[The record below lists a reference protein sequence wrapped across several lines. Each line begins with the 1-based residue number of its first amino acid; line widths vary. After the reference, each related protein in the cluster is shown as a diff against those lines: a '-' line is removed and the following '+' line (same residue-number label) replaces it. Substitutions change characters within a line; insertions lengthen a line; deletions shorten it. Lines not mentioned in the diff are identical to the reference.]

1 MDSWMDSTAGLERIV
16 EIGLRVAPTA
26 ACASSAASVIVQELE
41 SCLEAPVRFVS
52 VGAEGN
58 RIVVTFAVTMGS
70 TTDITTGAPAAR
82 RAVGMV
88 ARLIESLSAYDPS
101 FTTLP
106 NPDSVE
112 ALIGSRVEE
121 KHEILERAMCVL
133 AGQA

>member
-1 MDSWMDSTAGLERIV
+1 MSAWVDGTVGLQRVV

-41 SCLEAPVRFVS
+41 SSLEAPVRIVS

-58 RIVVTFAVTMGS
+58 RIVVTLAITMGS
-70 TTDITTGAPAAR
+70 TADVTTGAPAAR
-82 RAVGMV
+82 RAVNMV
-88 ARLIESLSAYDPS
+88 ARLIESLSDYDPS

-112 ALIGSRVEE
+112 ALIGSKVEQ
-121 KHEILERAMCVL
+121 KHEILDRAMCVL

>member
-1 MDSWMDSTAGLERIV
+1 MSAWVDGTVGLQRVV

-41 SCLEAPVRFVS
+41 SSLEAPVRIVS

-58 RIVVTFAVTMGS
+58 RIVVTLAITMGS
-70 TTDITTGAPAAR
+70 TADVTTGAPAAR
-82 RAVGMV
+82 RAVNMV
-88 ARLIESLSAYDPS
+88 ARLIESLSDYDPS

-112 ALIGSRVEE
+112 ALIGSKVEQ
-121 KHEILERAMCVL
+121 KHEILDRAMCVL
-133 AGQA
+133 AGQV

>member
-1 MDSWMDSTAGLERIV
+1 
-16 EIGLRVAPTA
+16 
-26 ACASSAASVIVQELE
+26 VIVQELE
-41 SCLEAPVRFVS
+41 SFLEAPVRIVS

-58 RIVVTFAVTMGS
+58 RIVVTFAITLGS

-82 RAVGMV
+82 RAVDMV

-112 ALIGSRVEE
+112 ALIGSKVEE

-133 AGQA
+133 AGQV

>member
-1 MDSWMDSTAGLERIV
+1 MSAWMDGTAGLQRVV

-41 SCLEAPVRFVS
+41 SSLEAPVRIVS

-58 RIVVTFAVTMGS
+58 RIVVTLAITMGS
-70 TTDITTGAPAAR
+70 TTEITTGAPEAR

-88 ARLIESLSAYDPS
+88 ARLIETLSAYDPS

-112 ALIGSRVEE
+112 ALIGSKVEQ

-133 AGQA
+133 AGQV